1 MNESDRPANLA
12 ESKCVSMQEKMRE
25 NVGALKNVD
34 TLTIALISINFIL

>member
-12 ESKCVSMQEKMRE
+12 ESKCVSLQEKNAGE
-25 NVGALKNVD
+25 CGSFKNVD